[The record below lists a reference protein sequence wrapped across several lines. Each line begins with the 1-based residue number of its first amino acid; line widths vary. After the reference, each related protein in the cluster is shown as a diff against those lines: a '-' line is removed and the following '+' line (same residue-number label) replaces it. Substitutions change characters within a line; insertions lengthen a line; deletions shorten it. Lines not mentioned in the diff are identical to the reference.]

1 MPSNVTAGHTLL
13 LIAVIAALSFILR
26 AAPFIL
32 FRSGHTP
39 AIVTYLG
46 RVMPPAVIGMLVIYC
61 FSSVNFSRW
70 QAFVPALIAAAIV
83 ILLHVWRR
91 NSLLSI
97 GVGTVAYM
105 LMIQLIF
112 K

>member
-1 MPSNVTAGHTLL
+1 MPSNVTATHTLL
-13 LIAVIAALSFILR
+13 LIGVIAVLSFILR

-61 FSSVNFSRW
+61 FAAIDFTRW
-70 QAFVPALIAAAIV
+70 QAFVPALIAAGIV
-83 ILLHVWRR
+83 VLLHIWKK

-105 LMIQLIF
+105 LMIQLVF

>member
-13 LIAVIAALSFILR
+13 LIAVIAVVSFILR

-46 RVMPPAVIGMLVIYC
+46 RVMPPAVIGMLVVYC
-61 FSSVNFSRW
+61 FADIDFTRW
-70 QAFVPALIAAAIV
+70 QAALPALIAALTV
-83 ILLHVWRR
+83 ILLHIWKR

-105 LMIQLIF
+105 LMIQLVF

>member
-13 LIAVIAALSFILR
+13 LIAVIAVISFILR

-32 FRSGHTP
+32 FRSGYTP

-61 FSSVNFSRW
+61 FADIDFTRW
-70 QAFVPALIAAAIV
+70 QAFLPALIAALIV
-83 ILLHVWRR
+83 IILHIWKR
-91 NSLLSI
+91 NSLVSI
-97 GVGTVAYM
+97 GAGTVAYM

>member
-13 LIAVIAALSFILR
+13 LIAVIAVLSFILR

-61 FSSVNFSRW
+61 FADIDFGRW
-70 QAFVPALIAAAIV
+70 QAFVPALIAAVIV
-83 ILLHVWRR
+83 ILLHIWKR
-91 NSLLSI
+91 NSLVSI
-97 GVGTVAYM
+97 GAGTVAYM
-105 LMIQLIF
+105 LMIQLVF

>member
-1 MPSNVTAGHTLL
+1 MPDNVTVPHTLL
-13 LIAVIAALSFILR
+13 LIAVIALLTLLLR
-26 AAPFIL
+26 ALPFIL

-39 AIVTYLG
+39 SIVTYLG

-61 FSSVNFSRW
+61 FADIDFRRW
-70 QAFVPALIAAAIV
+70 QAFVPALAAALIV
-83 ILLHVWRR
+83 IILHVWKR

-97 GVGTVAYM
+97 GVGTVSYM

>member
-13 LIAVIAALSFILR
+13 LIAVIAVISFILR

-61 FSSVNFSRW
+61 FADIDFTRW
-70 QAFVPALIAAAIV
+70 QAFVPALIAALIV
-83 ILLHVWRR
+83 ILLHIWKR
-91 NSLLSI
+91 NSLVSI
-97 GVGTVAYM
+97 GAGPVAYM

>member
-13 LIAVIAALSFILR
+13 LIAVIAVISFILR

-61 FSSVNFSRW
+61 FADIDFTRW
-70 QAFVPALIAAAIV
+70 QSFVPALIAALIV
-83 ILLHVWRR
+83 IILHIWKR
-91 NSLLSI
+91 NSLVSI
-97 GVGTVAYM
+97 GAGTVAYM

>member
-13 LIAVIAALSFILR
+13 LIAVIAVISFILR

-46 RVMPPAVIGMLVIYC
+46 KVMPPAVIGMLVIYC
-61 FSSVNFSRW
+61 FADIDFTRW
-70 QAFVPALIAAAIV
+70 QAFTPALIAALIV
-83 ILLHVWRR
+83 VVLHIWKR
-91 NSLLSI
+91 NTLVSI
-97 GVGTVAYM
+97 GAGTAAYM
-105 LMIQLIF
+105 VMIQLIF

>member
-13 LIAVIAALSFILR
+13 LIAVIAVISFILR

-61 FSSVNFSRW
+61 FADIDFTRW
-70 QAFVPALIAAAIV
+70 QAFLPALIAALIV
-83 ILLHVWRR
+83 IILHIWKR
-91 NSLLSI
+91 NSLVSI
-97 GVGTVAYM
+97 GAGTVAYM

>member
-13 LIAVIAALSFILR
+13 LIAVIAILSFILR

-46 RVMPPAVIGMLVIYC
+46 RVMPPAVIGMLVVYC
-61 FSSVNFSRW
+61 FSSIDFTDWRAFS
-70 QAFVPALIAAAIV
+70 PALIAALIV
-83 ILLHVWRR
+83 VLLHIWKR
-91 NSLLSI
+91 NSLVSI
-97 GVGTVAYM
+97 GAGTVAYM
-105 LMIQLIF
+105 LMIQLVF

>member
-1 MPSNVTAGHTLL
+1 MPSNVTGGYTLL
-13 LIAVIAALSFILR
+13 LIAVIAAVTLVLR

-46 RVMPPAVIGMLVIYC
+46 KVMPPAVIGMLVIYC
-61 FSSVNFSRW
+61 FADIDFARW

-83 ILLHVWRR
+83 ILLHIWRR
-91 NSLLSI
+91 NSLVSI
-97 GVGTVAYM
+97 GVGTVVYM
-105 LMIQLIF
+105 LLIQIVF

>member
-1 MPSNVTAGHTLL
+1 MPSNVTASHTLV
-13 LIAVIAALSFILR
+13 LIAVIALVTLLLR
-26 AAPFIL
+26 ALPFIL
-32 FRSGHTP
+32 FRHGNTP

-46 RVMPPAVIGMLVIYC
+46 RVMPPAVIGMLVVYC
-61 FSSVNFSRW
+61 FADIDFSRW
-70 QAFVPALIAAAIV
+70 QAFVPALIAALVVVA
-83 ILLHVWRR
+83 LHIWKR

-97 GVGTVAYM
+97 GAGTVSYM

>member
-13 LIAVIAALSFILR
+13 LIAVIAVITLVLR

-46 RVMPPAVIGMLVIYC
+46 KVMPPAVIGMLVIYC
-61 FSSVNFSRW
+61 FADIDFTHW
-70 QAFVPALIAAAIV
+70 QALVPALIAALIV
-83 ILLHVWRR
+83 ILLHTWKR
-91 NSLLSI
+91 NSLISI

-112 K
+112 R